1 MDHVHIYYSI
11 FTCIYT
17 YSICTYDYVYDY
29 VHVSLIHF
37 SNSIAYTYLISL
49 MFTPLQFCCTY
60 RLLIILMYM
69 YVKYLE

>member
-49 MFTPLQFCCTY
+49 FTPLQFCCTF
-60 RLLIILMYM
+60 RLLIILMYK